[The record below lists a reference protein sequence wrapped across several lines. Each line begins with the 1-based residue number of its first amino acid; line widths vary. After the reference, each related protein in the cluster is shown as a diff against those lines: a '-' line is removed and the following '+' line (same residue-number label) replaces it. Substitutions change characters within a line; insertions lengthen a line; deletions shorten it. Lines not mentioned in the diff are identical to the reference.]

1 MNQKSSIPQD
11 QRFVSKVLTG
21 NTIPLGVNASG
32 LPVGAEVVG
41 PEFSDVSC
49 IQIAHLI
56 EQAFG
61 GCAQPPGF
69 A

>member
-1 MNQKSSIPQD
+1 M
-11 QRFVSKVLTG
+11 
-21 NTIPLGVNASG
+21 GVNASG

>member
-1 MNQKSSIPQD
+1 
-11 QRFVSKVLTG
+11 
-21 NTIPLGVNASG
+21 LGVNASG

-41 PEFSDVSC
+41 PEFRDYRC

-56 EQAFG
+56 ERAFG
-61 GCAQPPGF
+61 ACARPPGF